1 MEDAR
6 QAPEPAYQTALTVVN
21 SSNKFT
27 RVKKIITTLQV
38 AVLAMGFA
46 FALTGCREK
55 TEPGPMENERHQ
67 IRQNRIFPARM
78 TNKPAFSNAH
88 FAGRFFLH

>member
-1 MEDAR
+1 MDVALAQGMEDTC
-6 QAPEPAYQTALTVVN
+6 QAPESAYQAALTWVN

-46 FALTGCREK
+46 LALTGCGEK
-55 TEPGPMENERHQ
+55 TEPSPMEHEPPPD
-67 IRQNRIFPARM
+67 PA
-78 TNKPAFSNAH
+78 KPLIP
-88 FAGRFFLH
+88 GEDE